1 MFGVEIHTGPHIDW
15 HRDYRNGKTS
25 GNDYFRRIPYLDM
38 ESVGDHKWIWELNRH
53 QHLIVLAQAHLLT
66 GRYEFISEIEEELT
80 SWLAQNP
87 FVRGINWV
95 SALEVAFRAL
105 SVWIDLLTGD
115 RLRDRSAD
123 CASKRIMVAR
133 QASRSEPFGLLFAEH
148 TPAGR
153 SGGASRHRPALSDY
167 AGREQ
172 V

>member
-1 MFGVEIHTGPHIDW
+1 
-15 HRDYRNGKTS
+15 
-25 GNDYFRRIPYLDM
+25 M

-66 GRYEFISEIEEELT
+66 GRYEFISEIEGELA

-87 FVRGINWV
+87 FVRGINWA
-95 SALEVAFRAL
+95 SALEVAFGPCPGSGSISA
-105 SVWIDLLTGD
+105 GD
-115 RLRDRSAD
+115 RLRTEVRIAS
-123 CASKRIMVAR
+123 SKRIMVAR

-148 TPAGR
+148 APAGEAVALHAI
-153 SGGASRHRPALSDY
+153 GPALSGY